1 MLRTCLF
8 SPFNDEKIKVQYYNK
23 GIRTRENG
31 NVQSH
36 DQEESRLNS
45 AISGNSGAHTLTHC
59 KIRSIQ

>member
-8 SPFNDEKIKVQYYNK
+8 SRFNDEKIKAQYYNK

-45 AISGNSGAHTLTHC
+45 AISGNSGAHTLTHY